1 MELLTGAL
9 RGSMSELIGSF
20 LTVFVGLFP
29 IVNPL
34 GMAPIF
40 LRLTSDATAATRA
53 RLAWQIAFG
62 GFVLMAVSLFVGS
75 HILAFFGLTITA
87 VQIAGGLVVMAA
99 GWRMLQQGSDARA
112 QAHHTPEPDDTIMR
126 RAFFPLTMPLTV
138 GPGTIS
144 VAITLGTR
152 GAETTRLVWTATG
165 GLLAALAV
173 AATIYLSYRFAA
185 NLLRRLGETGTDI
198 FMRLSAF
205 ILLCLGVQIVTN
217 GVAGLP
223 FLVGK

>member
-1 MELLTGAL
+1 MNELAA
-9 RGSMSELIGSF
+9 SF

-40 LRLTSDATAATRA
+40 LRLTSDATERTRA
-53 RLAWQIAFG
+53 KLAWQIATG
-62 GFVLMAVSLFVGS
+62 GFVLMAVSLFIGS

-99 GWRMLQQGSDARA
+99 GWRMLQQGHDARVR
-112 QAHHTPEPDDTIMR
+112 EPQQPTASEDSIMR

-152 GAETTRLVWTATG
+152 GAETKRLLMTAAG

-185 NLLRRLGETGTDI
+185 AVLRWLGETGTDI

-217 GVAGLP
+217 GLAALP
-223 FLVGK
+223 FLGGQ

>member
-1 MELLTGAL
+1 MTELAA
-9 RGSMSELIGSF
+9 SF

-40 LRLTSDATAATRA
+40 LRLTADATERTRA
-53 RLAWQIAFG
+53 LLAWQIAVG
-62 GFVLMAVSLFVGS
+62 GFVLMAVSLFIGS
-75 HILAFFGLTITA
+75 HILAFFGLTINA
-87 VQIAGGLVVMAA
+87 VQIAGGLVLMAA
-99 GWRMLQQGSDARA
+99 GWRMLQQGTDARVREQ
-112 QAHHTPEPDDTIMR
+112 QAPASDDAIMR

-152 GAETTRLVWTATG
+152 GAETKRLLMTAAG
-165 GLLAALAV
+165 GLIAALAV
-173 AATIYLSYRFAA
+173 AATIYLSYRFATSV
-185 NLLRRLGETGTDI
+185 LRRLGETGTDAL
-198 FMRLSAF
+198 MRLSAF

-217 GVAGLP
+217 GLAALP
-223 FLVGK
+223 FLKGE

>member
-1 MELLTGAL
+1 MPELVA
-9 RGSMSELIGSF
+9 SF

-40 LRLTSDATAATRA
+40 LRLTADASARTRA
-53 RLAWQIAFG
+53 NLAWQIAVG
-62 GFVLMAVSLFVGS
+62 GFVLMAVSLFIGS
-75 HILAFFGLTITA
+75 HILKFFGLTINA

-99 GWRMLQQGSDARA
+99 GWRMLQQGNDPRA
-112 QAHHTPEPDDTIMR
+112 QEQHAAEPEETIMR

-152 GAETTRLVWTATG
+152 WVEGQRPLMSAVG
-165 GLLAALAV
+165 GIAAAFAV
-173 AATIYLSYRFAA
+173 AATIFFSYRFGPAI
-185 NLLRRLGETGTDI
+185 LRRLGETGTDVL
-198 FMRLSAF
+198 MRLSAF
-205 ILLCLGVQIVTN
+205 ILLCLGVQILTN
-217 GVAGLP
+217 GLASLP
-223 FLVGK
+223 FLAAT